1 MPVRGNRVAG
11 LSSADSNRAVWGGKF
26 DRRACGARPGAAGGS
41 VFLALD
47 VCAFAAAPARLAASE
62 TRLAGAA
69 RELADRRSARRARDR
84 VVQHPALYGAAKHYR
99 AQFDADPV

>member
-1 MPVRGNRVAG
+1 MPVRGNLVAG
-11 LSSADSNRAVWGGKF
+11 LSAADSNRAVLGGKF

-62 TRLAGAA
+62 TRLAG
-69 RELADRRSARRARDR
+69 RSEEHTSELQSLMRIS
-84 VVQHPALYGAAKHYR
+84 Y
-99 AQFDADPV
+99 DAFCLQKQPHTTPTTSSPTI